1 MSLVVKNQFW
11 ISALKPVA
19 LTAASNS
26 STVTRFPFNVR
37 MALSGSETFTLV
49 TPDILLSAPCTLAT
63 QAPQVIPLT
72 TNLISVVAST
82 TLSFSLTTS
91 TFSVTFIPVNAESS
105 GTGINSSIN
114 SPEFGLNI
122 RT

>member
-1 MSLVVKNQFW
+1 MSLAVKNQFW

-37 MALSGSETFTLV
+37 MALSGRETFTLV

-82 TLSFSLTTS
+82 TLSFS
-91 TFSVTFIPVNAESS
+91 VTFIPVNAESS